1 MKKTLAAVAVLGAF
15 AGSAL
20 AADVTLYGKVDL
32 GLNYTHT
39 DVDGVSSDKWGMNS
53 GQNSGSRF
61 GIKGTEQISEGLTVG
76 FQLENGFNADDG
88 RFKYGND
95 DGERIFGREARLFV
109 QTDFGELGFGRMG
122 GLDSGSGSYDIFGGN
137 AGVFGAGWNSIGSDS
152 NIFLGMSSRYDNM
165 ITYKSPEFAGVRV
178 YAQASLKQDSAEDG
192 DEGSSKAD
200 RYYALGATG
209 NWGALSTGLVA
220 SMYDYGHGERIAGD
234 ATITGNQDTGSVGG
248 LVDIDDNVKPV
259 TTDDDGYA
267 VGAFAAYDFGVTKVT
282 FGAQYFDGVKQSRGT
297 ALGDGEISFTPEI
310 GDIRDDGGAISFN
323 GSKVKFDYGDESAGV
338 KGYGVMLGAITPIA
352 SGKLYTSIGYRDSE
366 NADEDLNGQADKTAY
381 QAAIGYTYPLSKRTY
396 LYTAAGYYQEEV
408 DDGADEVK
416 SKTTEVVA
424 GIVHNF

>member
-39 DVDGVSSDKWGMNS
+39 DVDGVSSDKWGMKS

-76 FQLENGFNADDG
+76 FQLENGFDADDG
-88 RFKYGND
+88 RFKCGNE

-137 AGVFGAGWNSIGSDS
+137 AGVFGAGWSGIGSDS
-152 NIFLGMSSRYDNM
+152 DIFLGMSSRYDNM
-165 ITYKSPEFAGVRV
+165 ITYKSPTFGGVTV
-178 YAQASLKQDSAEDG
+178 YAQASLKQDSSEDG
-192 DEGSSKAD
+192 DEASSKAD

-209 NWGALSTGLVA
+209 KWGALSSGIVA
-220 SMYDYGHGERIAGD
+220 SMYDYARNDNKFGSYTVTGGPNGEPLPPVD
-234 ATITGNQDTGSVGG
+234 DVKSV
-248 LVDIDDNVKPV
+248 
-259 TTDDDGYA
+259 TADDDGYA
-267 VGAFAAYDFGVTKVT
+267 LGAFVAYDFSVTKVT
-282 FGAQYFDGVKQSRGT
+282 LGAQYFDGVQQSRGSSEGT
-297 ALGDGEISFTPEI
+297 LELSPKYWEDGSMKFE
-310 GDIRDDGGAISFN
+310 
-323 GSKVKFDYGDESAGV
+323 GSKLSLTYGSQSAGA
-338 KGYGVMLGAITPIA
+338 KGYGVMLGAVTPLGA
-352 SGKLYTSIGYRDSE
+352 GSLYTSIGYRDSE
-366 NADEDLNGQADKTAY
+366 NADEKIGGQLDETVY
-381 QAAIGYTYPLSKRTY
+381 QVGVGYTYPLSKRTY
-396 LYTAAGYYQEEV
+396 LYTAAGYTQEEL
-408 DDGADEVK
+408 DKGGNTDTVK
-416 SKTTEVVA
+416 TKTTEVVA

>member
-39 DVDGVSSDKWGMNS
+39 DVDGVSSDNWGMQS

-61 GIKGTEQISEGLTVG
+61 GIKGTEQISDGLTVG
-76 FQLENGFNADDG
+76 FQLENGFDADDG

-95 DGERIFGREARLFV
+95 DGERMFGREARVFV

-137 AGVFGAGWNSIGSDS
+137 AGVFGTGWSDIGSDS
-152 NIFLGMSSRYDNM
+152 AIFLGMSSRYDNM
-165 ITYKSPEFAGVRV
+165 ITYKSPTFGGVTV
-178 YAQASLKQDSAEDG
+178 YAQASLKQDSSKDG
-192 DEGSSKAD
+192 DEASSKAD

-209 NWGALSTGLVA
+209 TWGALSTGVVA
-220 SMYDYGHGERIAGD
+220 SMYDYGH
-234 ATITGNQDTGSVGG
+234 TNHYTGSIEYDGPG
-248 LVDIDDNVKPV
+248 FNPDEDITIKEV

-267 VGAFAAYDFGVTKVT
+267 VGAFVAYDFNVTKVT
-282 FGAQYFDGVKQSRGT
+282 LGAQYFDGVKQSRGDSEFT
-297 ALGDGEISFTPEI
+297 ISATP
-310 GDIRDDGGAISFN
+310 SFN
-323 GSKVKFDYGDESAGV
+323 EDGKFDYVNSSAKLTYGDESAGA
-338 KGYGVMLGAITPIA
+338 KGYGVMLGAVTPLG
-352 SGKLYTSIGYRDSE
+352 SGSLYTSIGYRDSE
-366 NADEDLNGQADKTAY
+366 NADENYGGQLDETVY
-381 QAAIGYTYPLSKRTY
+381 QVAVGYTYPLSKRTY
-396 LYTAAGYYQEEV
+396 LYTAAGYTQEEL
-408 DDGADEVK
+408 DKGGNTDTVK
-416 SKTTEVVA
+416 TKTTEVVA

>member
-39 DVDGVSSDKWGMNS
+39 DVDGVSSDNWGMKS

-76 FQLENGFNADDG
+76 FQLENGFDADDG
-88 RFKYGND
+88 RFKCGND

-137 AGVFGAGWNSIGSDS
+137 AGVFGAGWSGIGSDS
-152 NIFLGMSSRYDNM
+152 AIFLGMSSRYDNM
-165 ITYKSPEFAGVRV
+165 ITYKSPTFGGVTV
-178 YAQASLKQDSAEDG
+178 YAQASLKQDSSKDG
-192 DEGSSKAD
+192 DEASSKAD

-209 NWGALSTGLVA
+209 TWGALSTGVVA
-220 SMYDYGHGERIAGD
+220 SMYDYGHNA
-234 ATITGNQDTGSVGG
+234 NKTGSISYDFG
-248 LVDIDDNVKPV
+248 DDWPDDQVKDV
-259 TTDDDGYA
+259 TTDDDGFA
-267 VGAFAAYDFGVTKVT
+267 VGAFVAYDFNVTKVT
-282 FGAQYFDGVKQSRGT
+282 LGAQYFDGVQQSRGSAEGT
-297 ALGDGEISFTPEI
+297 LKITPAYNPA
-310 GDIRDDGGAISFN
+310 GDIAFD
-323 GSKVKFDYGDESAGV
+323 GSKVSYTYGEESAGA
-338 KGYGVMLGAITPIA
+338 KGYGVMLGAVTPLGA
-352 SGKLYTSIGYRDSE
+352 GSLYTSIGYRDSE
-366 NADEDLNGQADKTAY
+366 NADENYGGQLDETAY
-381 QAAIGYTYPLSKRTY
+381 QVAVGYTYPLSKRTY
-396 LYTAAGYYQEEV
+396 LYTAAGYTQEEL
-408 DDGADEVK
+408 DKGGNTDTVK
-416 SKTTEVVA
+416 TKTTEVVA

>member
-15 AGSAL
+15 AGTAL

-39 DVDGVSSDKWGMNS
+39 DVDGVSSDNWGMKS

-76 FQLENGFNADDG
+76 FQLENGFDADDG

-137 AGVFGAGWNSIGSDS
+137 AGVFGTGWSDIGSDS
-152 NIFLGMSSRYDNM
+152 AIFLGMSSRYDNM
-165 ITYKSPEFAGVRV
+165 ITYKSPTFGGVTV
-178 YAQASLKQDSAEDG
+178 YAQASLKQDSSKDG
-192 DEGSSKAD
+192 DEASSKAD

-209 NWGALSTGLVA
+209 KWGALSTGVVA
-220 SMYDYGHGERIAGD
+220 SMYDYGHTNRYAGTVVVGE
-234 ATITGNQDTGSVGG
+234 NFE
-248 LVDIDDNVKPV
+248 IDPDQTTLKEV

-267 VGAFAAYDFGVTKVT
+267 VGAFVAYDFNVTKVT
-282 FGAQYFDGVKQSRGT
+282 LGAQYFDGVQQSRGDSEFT
-297 ALGDGEISFTPEI
+297 ISGTPAFNEE
-310 GDIRDDGGAISFN
+310 GNVTGISSGKLTY
-323 GSKVKFDYGDESAGV
+323 GSEESAGA
-338 KGYGVMLGAITPIA
+338 KGYGVMLGAVTPLG
-352 SGKLYTSIGYRDSE
+352 SGSLYTSIGYRDSE
-366 NADEDLNGQADKTAY
+366 NADENYGGQLDETVY
-381 QAAIGYTYPLSKRTY
+381 QVAVGYTYPLSKRTY
-396 LYTAAGYYQEEV
+396 LYTAAGYTQEEL
-408 DDGADEVK
+408 DKGGNTDTVK
-416 SKTTEVVA
+416 TKTTEVVA

>member
-39 DVDGVSSDKWGMNS
+39 DVDGVSSDNWGMKS

-76 FQLENGFNADDG
+76 FQLENGFDADDG
-88 RFKYGND
+88 RFKYGNE

-137 AGVFGAGWNSIGSDS
+137 AGVFGTGWSGIGSDS
-152 NIFLGMSSRYDNM
+152 DIFLGMSSRYDNM
-165 ITYKSPEFAGVRV
+165 ITYKSPTFGGVTV
-178 YAQASLKQDSAEDG
+178 YAQASLKQDSSEDG
-192 DEGSSKAD
+192 DEASSKAD

-209 NWGALSTGLVA
+209 KWGALSTGVVA
-220 SMYDYGHGERIAGD
+220 SMYDYGHGNRLAGT
-234 ATITGNQDTGSVGG
+234 ATITGKNPPQVSIEDKV
-248 LVDIDDNVKPV
+248 NPV

-267 VGAFAAYDFGVTKVT
+267 VGAFAAYDFSVTKVT
-282 FGAQYFDGVKQSRGT
+282 LGAQYFDGVKQSRGT
-297 ALGDGEISFTPEI
+297 ALEDGEISFTPEI
-310 GDIRDDGGAISFN
+310 GAINNGGSISFN
-323 GSKVKFDYGDESAGV
+323 GSKVTFDYGDESAGV
-338 KGYGVMLGAITPIA
+338 KGYGVMLGAVTPLGA
-352 SGKLYTSIGYRDSE
+352 GTLYTSIGYRDSE
-366 NADEDLNGQADKTAY
+366 NADENYGGQLDETVY
-381 QAAIGYTYPLSKRTY
+381 QVGVGYTYPLSKRTY
-396 LYTAAGYYQEEV
+396 LYTAAGYTQEEL
-408 DDGADEVK
+408 DKGGNTDTVK
-416 SKTTEVVA
+416 TKTTEVVA

>member
-39 DVDGVSSDKWGMNS
+39 DVDGVSSDNWGMKS

-61 GIKGTEQISEGLTVG
+61 GIKGTEQISDGLTVG
-76 FQLENGFNADDG
+76 FQLENGFDADDG

-95 DGERIFGREARLFV
+95 DGERMFGREARLFV

-137 AGVFGAGWNSIGSDS
+137 AGVFGTGWSGIGSDS
-152 NIFLGMSSRYDNM
+152 AIFLGMSSRYDNM
-165 ITYKSPEFAGVRV
+165 ITYKSPTFGGVTV
-178 YAQASLKQDSAEDG
+178 YAQASLKQDSSKDG
-192 DEGSSKAD
+192 DEASSKAD

-209 NWGALSTGLVA
+209 KWGALSTGVVA
-220 SMYDYGHGERIAGD
+220 SMYDYGHTNRYA
-234 ATITGNQDTGSVGG
+234 GSV
-248 LVDIDDNVKPV
+248 VIEDNELDPDQTTLKEV

-267 VGAFAAYDFGVTKVT
+267 VGAFVAYDFNVTKVT
-282 FGAQYFDGVKQSRGT
+282 LGAQYFDGVQQSRGDSEFT
-297 ALGDGEISFTPEI
+297 ISGTPAFEE
-310 GDIRDDGGAISFN
+310 GNLTGISSGKLTY
-323 GSKVKFDYGDESAGV
+323 GSEESAGA
-338 KGYGVMLGAITPIA
+338 KGYGVMLGAVTPLG
-352 SGKLYTSIGYRDSE
+352 SGSLYTSIGYRDSE
-366 NADEDLNGQADKTAY
+366 NADENYGGQLDETVY
-381 QAAIGYTYPLSKRTY
+381 QVAVGYTYPLSKRTY
-396 LYTAAGYYQEEV
+396 LYTAAGYTQEEL
-408 DDGADEVK
+408 DKGGNTDTVK
-416 SKTTEVVA
+416 TKTTEVVA

>member
-39 DVDGVSSDKWGMNS
+39 DVDGVSSDKWGMKS

-76 FQLENGFNADDG
+76 FQLENGFDADDG

-95 DGERIFGREARLFV
+95 DGERMFGREARVFV

-137 AGVFGAGWNSIGSDS
+137 AGVFGTGWSGIGSDS
-152 NIFLGMSSRYDNM
+152 VIFMGMSSRYDNM
-165 ITYKSPEFAGVRV
+165 ITYKSPTFGGVTV
-178 YAQASLKQDSAEDG
+178 YAQASLKQDSSKDG
-192 DEGSSKAD
+192 DEASSKAD

-209 NWGALSTGLVA
+209 KWGALSTGVVA
-220 SMYDYGHGERIAGD
+220 SMYDYGHGNRVAGT
-234 ATITGNQDTGSVGG
+234 ATITGTGGNPPVSIEDKV
-248 LVDIDDNVKPV
+248 NPV

-267 VGAFAAYDFGVTKVT
+267 VGAFAGYDFSVTKVT
-282 FGAQYFDGVKQSRGT
+282 LGAQYFDGVKQSRGSLST
-297 ALGDGEISFTPEI
+297 DGTFAFTPSMGDNNPDDLGDIKFE
-310 GDIRDDGGAISFN
+310 
-323 GSKVKFDYGDESAGV
+323 GSKVSFSYGDESAGA
-338 KGYGVMLGAITPIA
+338 KGYGVMLGAVTPLGA
-352 SGKLYTSIGYRDSE
+352 GTLYTSIGYRDSE
-366 NADEDLNGQADKTAY
+366 NADEKIGGQLDETVY
-381 QAAIGYTYPLSKRTY
+381 QVGVGYTYPLSKRTY
-396 LYTAAGYYQEEV
+396 LYTAAGYTQQEL
-408 DDGADEVK
+408 DKGGDTDTVK
-416 SKTTEVVA
+416 TKTTEVVA

>member
-39 DVDGVSSDKWGMNS
+39 DVDGVSSDNWGMKS

-61 GIKGTEQISEGLTVG
+61 GIKGTEQISDGLTVG
-76 FQLENGFNADDG
+76 FQLENGFDADDG

-95 DGERIFGREARLFV
+95 DGERMFGREARLFV

-137 AGVFGAGWNSIGSDS
+137 AGVFGTGWSGIGSDS
-152 NIFLGMSSRYDNM
+152 AIFLGMSSRYDNM
-165 ITYKSPEFAGVRV
+165 ITYKSPTFGGVTV
-178 YAQASLKQDSAEDG
+178 YAQASLKQDSSKDG
-192 DEGSSKAD
+192 DEASSKAD

-209 NWGALSTGLVA
+209 KWGALSTGVVA
-220 SMYDYGHGERIAGD
+220 SMYDYGHTNHYAGSLVYED
-234 ATITGNQDTGSVGG
+234 GALDPDQTI
-248 LVDIDDNVKPV
+248 KEV

-267 VGAFAAYDFGVTKVT
+267 VGAFVAYDFNVTKVT
-282 FGAQYFDGVKQSRGT
+282 LGAQYFDGVQQSRGDSEFT
-297 ALGDGEISFTPEI
+297 ISGTPAFDEE
-310 GDIRDDGGAISFN
+310 GNLAGISSAKLTY
-323 GSKVKFDYGDESAGV
+323 GSESAGA
-338 KGYGVMLGAITPIA
+338 KGYGVMLGAVTPLG
-352 SGKLYTSIGYRDSE
+352 SGSLYTSIGYRDSE
-366 NADEDLNGQADKTAY
+366 NADENYGGQLDETVY
-381 QAAIGYTYPLSKRTY
+381 QVAVGYTYPLSKRTY
-396 LYTAAGYYQEEV
+396 LYTAAGYTQEEL
-408 DDGADEVK
+408 DKGGNTDTVK
-416 SKTTEVVA
+416 TKTTEVVA

>member
-39 DVDGVSSDKWGMNS
+39 DVDGVSSDNWGMKS

-76 FQLENGFNADDG
+76 FQLENGFDADDG
-88 RFKYGND
+88 RFKYDND
-95 DGERIFGREARLFV
+95 DGERIFGREARVFV

-137 AGVFGAGWNSIGSDS
+137 AGVFGTGWSGIGSDS
-152 NIFLGMSSRYDNM
+152 AIFLGMSSRYDNM

-178 YAQASLKQDSAEDG
+178 YAQASLKQDSSKDG

-209 NWGALSTGLVA
+209 TWGALSTGLVA
-220 SMYDYGHGERIAGD
+220 SMYDYGHTNHYAGSLVID
-234 ATITGNQDTGSVGG
+234 EGTLDPDETI
-248 LVDIDDNVKPV
+248 KEV

-267 VGAFAAYDFGVTKVT
+267 VGAFVAYDFSVTKVT
-282 FGAQYFDGVKQSRGT
+282 LGAQYFDGVQQSRGDDEFT
-297 ALGDGEISFTPEI
+297 LSATPAFDADGNLSLPTSS
-310 GDIRDDGGAISFN
+310 AKLTY
-323 GSKVKFDYGDESAGV
+323 GSESAGA
-338 KGYGVMLGAITPIA
+338 KGYGVMLGAVTPLGA
-352 SGKLYTSIGYRDSE
+352 GTLYTSVGYRDSE
-366 NADEDLNGQADKTAY
+366 NADENYGGQLDETAY
-381 QAAIGYTYPLSKRTY
+381 QFAVGYTYPLSKRTY
-396 LYTAAGYYQEEV
+396 LYTAAGYTQEEL
-408 DDGADEVK
+408 DKGGNTDTVK
-416 SKTTEVVA
+416 TKTTEVVA

>member
-15 AGSAL
+15 AGSAF

-39 DVDGVSSDKWGMNS
+39 DVDGVSEDNWGMKS

-76 FQLENGFNADDG
+76 FQLENGFDADDG

-95 DGERIFGREARLFV
+95 DGERVFGREARLFV

-137 AGVFGAGWNSIGSDS
+137 AGVFGTGWSGIGSDS
-152 NIFLGMSSRYDNM
+152 AIFLGMSSRYDNM

-178 YAQASLKQDSAEDG
+178 YAQASLKQDSSKDG

-209 NWGALSTGLVA
+209 TWGALSTGLVA
-220 SMYDYGHGERIAGD
+220 SMYDYGHTNHYAGSLVID
-234 ATITGNQDTGSVGG
+234 EGALDPDETI
-248 LVDIDDNVKPV
+248 KEV

-267 VGAFAAYDFGVTKVT
+267 VGAFVAYDFSVTKVT
-282 FGAQYFDGVKQSRGT
+282 LGAQYFDGVQQSRGDDEFT
-297 ALGDGEISFTPEI
+297 LSATPAFDADGNLSLDTSS
-310 GDIRDDGGAISFN
+310 AKLTY
-323 GSKVKFDYGDESAGV
+323 GSESAGA
-338 KGYGVMLGAITPIA
+338 KGYGVMLGAVTPLGA
-352 SGKLYTSIGYRDSE
+352 GTLYTSVGYRDSE
-366 NADEDLNGQADKTAY
+366 NADENYGGQLDETAY
-381 QAAIGYTYPLSKRTY
+381 QFAVGYTYPLSKRTY
-396 LYTAAGYYQEEV
+396 LYTAAGYTQEEL
-408 DDGADEVK
+408 DKGGNTDEVK
-416 SKTTEVVA
+416 TKTTEVVA